1 MREKMDINDN
11 VVDQMDNNETNKKLG
26 EAEINNQ
33 VLKKYTLEQIH
44 LRLKY
49 EKQKLNMKL
58 W

>member
-1 MREKMDINDN
+1 MDINDK

-58 W
+58 